1 LKGRAAYYR
10 RDLALVHHLGYGFH
24 ADACAPGILAL
35 LESVRERRGLV
46 LELGCGSGTLTRHL
60 VEAGHRV
67 VATDASSRP
76 TPRRTCSSWP
86 GRLSQAPRSFAS

>member
-1 LKGRAAYYR
+1 MSEIVREGYEVIARTFNEWR
-10 RDLALVHHLGYGFH
+10 DRIVGDPRDEWRDLLASKL
-24 ADACAPGILAL
+24 ADGA
-35 LESVRERRGLV
+35 RV